1 MTKRQSHFF
10 QGDLIL
16 ILLLFITV
24 SLFSIYNAQQ
34 MEQYADNF
42 VMKQIVFYGAS
53 IFALIVIQFFDL
65 EQLYKASLFIYAF
78 GILIIIALYLT
89 PAGDFAPIR
98 NGAKSWFVFE
108 QIGLSLQPSEF
119 TKIAFIVYLAA
130 VVSKHKDKFKES
142 TIKSDLFLLLK
153 IVVVT
158 GIPFG
163 LIFVQPDLGTSLI
176 FVFIAVVVVL
186 LSGIDWKIIATIV
199 TGVLSLAAGAVALIL
214 YLPELAQAVGIKAY
228 QMNRVLSWFDPTHQ
242 SNDTFQIDR
251 SMQAVG
257 SGQLTG
263 KGIGNLQVYL
273 PEAHSD
279 MIFSVIGESFGFIG
293 SAAVVF
299 LYFFLFYKLIT
310 LGLRVHNFSVFGS
323 FICFGYFALLLIH
336 TFENIG
342 MTINVMP
349 ITGIPLLLISYG
361 GSAVLA
367 SVIGY
372 ALIYRVAVENSIQN
386 DYLFK

>member
-89 PAGDFAPIR
+89 PTGDFAPIR

>member
-1 MTKRQSHFF
+1 
-10 QGDLIL
+10 
-16 ILLLFITV
+16 
-24 SLFSIYNAQQ
+24 